1 VSVPAETAL
10 DLLVALLRDGL
21 DFYRFA
27 QHRTQ
32 DREVSAAFGLAAEV
46 RGLML
51 KDLQRAGAIG
61 DPAREQPVPID
72 DPALRYVALRDRLD
86 ATHPESVAAELRRRE
101 TTLSQLVETLFKGH
115 PSPGVRRV
123 MKNYFP
129 RVKHC
134 AEMMRRLSHRGDV
147 AA

>member
-1 VSVPAETAL
+1 MSVPADTAL
-10 DLLVALLRDGL
+10 DLLLAQLRDSL

-27 QHRTQ
+27 QHHTH

-46 RGLML
+46 RVLML

-61 DPAREQPVPID
+61 DPAREQPI
-72 DPALRYVALRDRLD
+72 RS
-86 ATHPESVAAELRRRE
+86 TIRRRA
-101 TTLSQLVETLFKGH
+101 TSRCATASTPTIPSRSATSCASARRRSRSWSRPCSRRT
-115 PSPGVRRV
+115 PSPGVRRA

>member
-1 VSVPAETAL
+1 MSVPAETAL

-61 DPAREQPVPID
+61 DPSREQPVPID
-72 DPALRYVALRDRLD
+72 DGNLRYAVLRDRLD
-86 ATHPESVAAELRRRE
+86 GSHPETVAAELRRRE
-101 TTLSQLVETLFKGH
+101 AALAQLVETLFKSH
-115 PSPGVRRV
+115 PAPGVRRV

>member
-1 VSVPAETAL
+1 MSVPIETAL
-10 DLLVALLRDGL
+10 DLLVAQLRDGL

-32 DREVSAAFGLAAEV
+32 DREVSAAFGLTAEV

-61 DPAREQPVPID
+61 DPSREQPIPID
-72 DPALRYVALRDRLD
+72 DPAMRYADLCSRLD
-86 ATHPESVAAELRRRE
+86 GTHPELVATELKKRE
-101 TTLSQLVETLFKGH
+101 ASLAQLVETLFKSH
-115 PSPGVRRV
+115 PAPGVRRV

>member
-1 VSVPAETAL
+1 MSTPTETAL
-10 DLLVALLRDGL
+10 DVLVAQLRDGL

-51 KDLQRAGAIG
+51 KDLQRAGAIA
-61 DPAREQPVPID
+61 DASREQPMALD
-72 DPALRYVALRDRLD
+72 DANLRYADLRDRLD
-86 ATHPESVAAELRRRE
+86 GTHPEQVANELKRRE
-101 TTLSQLVETLFKGH
+101 ASLSQLVEMLFKGH
-115 PSPGVRRV
+115 PAPGVRRV

>member
-1 VSVPAETAL
+1 MSVPIETAL
-10 DLLVALLRDGL
+10 DLLVAQLRDGL

-61 DPAREQPVPID
+61 DPSREQPIPID
-72 DPALRYVALRDRLD
+72 DPTMLYADLCNRLD
-86 ATHPESVAAELRRRE
+86 ATHPELVATELKKRE
-101 TTLSQLVETLFKGH
+101 ASLAQLVETLFKSH
-115 PSPGVRRV
+115 PAPGVRRV

>member
-1 VSVPAETAL
+1 MSVPADTAL
-10 DLLVALLRDGL
+10 ELLIAQLRDSL

-27 QHRTQ
+27 QHHTR

-46 RGLML
+46 RVLLL

-61 DPAREQPVPID
+61 DPAHEQPMPVD
-72 DPALRYVALRDRLD
+72 DAGASYMALRDRLD
-86 ATHPESVAAELRRRE
+86 PEHPESVGVDLRKREAA
-101 TTLSQLVETLFKGH
+101 LSQLVETLFKTH
-115 PSPGVRRV
+115 PAPGVRRA

-134 AEMMRRLSHRGDV
+134 AEMMRRLSHRGE
-147 AA
+147 AAA

>member
-1 VSVPAETAL
+1 VTTPADTAL

-27 QHRTQ
+27 QHRTH

-46 RGLML
+46 RGLIL

-61 DPAREQPVPID
+61 DPSSEQPIPLD
-72 DPALRYVALRDRLD
+72 DGNLRYAVLCERLD
-86 ATHPESVAAELRRRE
+86 ADHPECVAAELRRRE
-101 TTLSQLVETLFKGH
+101 AALAQLVETLFKSH
-115 PSPGVRRV
+115 PAPGVRRV
-123 MKNYFP
+123 MKNYYP
-129 RVKHC
+129 RVKHI
-134 AEMMRRLSHRGDV
+134 AEMMRRLAHRGDV

>member
-1 VSVPAETAL
+1 MSAPADTAL

-27 QHRTQ
+27 QHRTH

-46 RGLML
+46 RGLIL
-51 KDLQRAGAIG
+51 KDLQRSGAIG
-61 DPAREQPVPID
+61 DPSSEQPMPID
-72 DPALRYVALRDRLD
+72 DGNLRYAVLCERLD
-86 ATHPESVAAELRRRE
+86 ADHPETVAAELRRRE
-101 TTLSQLVETLFKGH
+101 AALAQLVETLFKSH
-115 PSPGVRRV
+115 PTPGVRRV
-123 MKNYFP
+123 MKAYYP
-129 RVKHC
+129 RVKHV

>member
-1 VSVPAETAL
+1 MSAPADTAL

-27 QHRTQ
+27 QHRTH

-46 RGLML
+46 RGLIL

-61 DPAREQPVPID
+61 DASSEQPMPID
-72 DPALRYVALRDRLD
+72 DGTLRYAVLCERLD
-86 ATHPESVAAELRRRE
+86 ADHPETVAAELRRRE
-101 TTLSQLVETLFKGH
+101 AALAQLVETLFKSH
-115 PSPGVRRV
+115 PGPGVRRV
-123 MKNYFP
+123 MKAYFP
-129 RVKHC
+129 RVKHV